1 MPRYLISFED
11 GAMSHIPEDEFAAV
25 ALASHAVVHQAR
37 DAGVWRH
44 GGGIYSHAEVSVVDI
59 DGTVT
64 DDAYPGR
71 KQPVGGFAVV
81 DVPSRADALEWA
93 GKIAVGCRCAQEVR
107 ELVDDP
113 DA

>member
-1 MPRYLISFED
+1 MPRFLISFED
-11 GAMSHIPEDEFAAV
+11 GAMSHIPEEEFAAV
-25 ALASHAVVHQAR
+25 AEASHAVVREAK

-44 GGGIYSHAEVSVVDI
+44 GGGIYNDAEVSVIDT

-64 DDAYPGR
+64 DNAYPGR
-71 KQPVGGFAVV
+71 KQPVGGFSIV

-93 GKIAVGCRCAQEVR
+93 GKIAVSCRCAQEVR

-113 DA
+113 NA

>member
-11 GAMSHIPEDEFAAV
+11 GAMDFPEEEFAAV
-25 ALASHAVVHQAR
+25 AEASRAVMQAAK
-37 DAGVWRH
+37 DAEVWVH
-44 GGGIYSHAEVSVVDI
+44 GGGIYHDAEVSVVAT

-64 DDAYPGR
+64 DNAHPGR
-71 KQPVGGFAVV
+71 KQPVGGFAIVS
-81 DVPSRADALEWA
+81 VPSRADALEWA
-93 GKIAVGCRCAQEVR
+93 GKIAGGCRCAQEVR